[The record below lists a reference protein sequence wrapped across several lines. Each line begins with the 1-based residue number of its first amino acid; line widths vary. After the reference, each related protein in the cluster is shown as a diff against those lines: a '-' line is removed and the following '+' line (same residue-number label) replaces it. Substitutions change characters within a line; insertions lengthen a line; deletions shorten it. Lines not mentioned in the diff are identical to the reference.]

1 MYEIRLC
8 KNNEL
13 ELLKKFLR
21 NSWSK
26 DHIFLKNI
34 EILDFQH
41 KTQEGYNFVVAYHLE
56 TKCFHGVL
64 GIISPDFYTNRKLS
78 KNQDIWIAIWK
89 VDKKL
94 SQSNSI
100 GFDMIEYVKK
110 EFIPK
115 SLSAININDKVSL
128 VYKLMGF
135 KIETMNH
142 WFLPNKKVFKPKLI
156 KGILPPSSY
165 ESENSIYKTIE
176 CGIKNK
182 TQIQNFLS
190 KNKSKRNFSYL
201 ARRYLAHPTYKYNIY
216 AFLQGDSNLH
226 AIIVGRNVISKG
238 ATIFRITELF
248 YENQSVLSL
257 KTSLENIMF
266 QKGYEY
272 IDFLEYGFE
281 SKIFIKCGFI
291 NCSDNLYVPNLFEPF
306 VPELREVKI
315 AFKSKYPFSCTKGD
329 SDLDRPNQS

>member
-115 SLSAININDKVSL
+115 F
-128 VYKLMGF
+128 YM
-135 KIETMNH
+135 H
-142 WFLPNKKVFKPKLI
+142 
-156 KGILPPSSY
+156 KGINPLFYLSFSW
-165 ESENSIYKTIE
+165 NSTF
-176 CGIKNK
+176 
-182 TQIQNFLS
+182 Q
-190 KNKSKRNFSYL
+190 R
-201 ARRYLAHPTYKYNIY
+201 AHPH
-216 AFLQGDSNLH
+216 LRLS
-226 AIIVGRNVISKG
+226 
-238 ATIFRITELF
+238 IFCF
-248 YENQSVLSL
+248 YLCFCM
-257 KTSLENIMF
+257 TA
-266 QKGYEY
+266 
-272 IDFLEYGFE
+272 
-281 SKIFIKCGFI
+281 
-291 NCSDNLYVPNLFEPF
+291 P
-306 VPELREVKI
+306 
-315 AFKSKYPFSCTKGD
+315 CT
-329 SDLDRPNQS
+329 